1 MVSPC
6 LLVGIMRLWGPSVDM
21 ILDWATRE
29 LCLFCENTD
38 LRCFLLFSNSADMRY
53 TVSARGAAYPSL
65 RMPVEFTEN

>member
-1 MVSPC
+1 
-6 LLVGIMRLWGPSVDM
+6 
-21 ILDWATRE
+21 